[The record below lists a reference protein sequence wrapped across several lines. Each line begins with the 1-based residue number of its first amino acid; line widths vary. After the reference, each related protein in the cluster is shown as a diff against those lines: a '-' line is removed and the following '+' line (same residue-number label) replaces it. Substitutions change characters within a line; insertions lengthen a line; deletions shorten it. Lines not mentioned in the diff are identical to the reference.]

1 MLKSHDL
8 ALIGISG
15 PNRLFISIY
24 MTRSESRE
32 DDRTKSNVVI

>member
-24 MTRSESRE
+24 IGLDPRAGRMIEP
-32 DDRTKSNVVI
+32 NPML